1 VASGFLP
8 QVEEGCG
15 LTTVDDIA
23 AAVHHV
29 LCIIDDDAATQ
40 QMLRHGSGALDG
52 DLVHGRLVLS
62 WGGTGLLQRAVMNG
76 LARAVAR
83 FLLLCTGRFLLGG
96 VERLGV
102 IV

>member
-1 VASGFLP
+1 
-8 QVEEGCG
+8 
-15 LTTVDDIA
+15 
-23 AAVHHV
+23 
-29 LCIIDDDAATQ
+29 
-40 QMLRHGSGALDG
+40 
-52 DLVHGRLVLS
+52 
-62 WGGTGLLQRAVMNG
+62 MNG